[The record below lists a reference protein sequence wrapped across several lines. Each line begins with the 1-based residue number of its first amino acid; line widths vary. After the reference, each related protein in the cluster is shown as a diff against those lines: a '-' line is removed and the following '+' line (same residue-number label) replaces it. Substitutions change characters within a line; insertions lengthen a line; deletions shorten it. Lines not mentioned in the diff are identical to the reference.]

1 VSVAKQAFKGGLE
14 MATEKHD
21 VLRPFA
27 TAVFIATLA
36 LGASACGAQDQP
48 VKPKVKPAAEAPGG
62 TGVTGT
68 TSAERSL
75 QRDRDPAIG
84 EPVLDKEKEKRGN
97 TPPGTTRAG
106 EPPAAGAIV
115 DPAGVTK

>member
-1 VSVAKQAFKGGLE
+1 
-14 MATEKHD
+14 MATEKQD
-21 VLRPFA
+21 AQTRRQDMRRPFT
-27 TAVFIATLA
+27 TAALIAALA
-36 LGASACGAQDQP
+36 LGASACDAQDQP
-48 VKPKVKPAAEAPGG
+48 VKPKVKPVAEAPVG

-75 QRDRDPAIG
+75 QRDRDPAAG

-106 EPPAAGAIV
+106 EPPAAGAIL

>member
-1 VSVAKQAFKGGLE
+1 
-14 MATEKHD
+14 MATGKHD
-21 VLRPFA
+21 VLARRQIERCPFGMA
-27 TAVFIATLA
+27 AVVAALT

-48 VKPKVKPAAEAPGG
+48 AAPKGKPAAEAPAG
-62 TGVTGT
+62 TGGTGT

-75 QRDRDPAIG
+75 QRDRDPAAG
-84 EPVLDKEKEKRGN
+84 PPVLDKEKEKRGN

-106 EPPAAGAIV
+106 DPPAAGAIV

>member
-1 VSVAKQAFKGGLE
+1 

-21 VLRPFA
+21 VLARRQIVRCPFA
-27 TAVFIATLA
+27 TAAVVAALT
-36 LGASACGAQDQP
+36 LGASACGADQP
-48 VKPKVKPAAEAPGG
+48 VMPKVKPTAEAPAG
-62 TGVTGT
+62 TGATGT

-75 QRDRDPAIG
+75 QRDRDPASGPPI
-84 EPVLDKEKEKRGN
+84 LDKEKEKRGN

-106 EPPAAGAIV
+106 DPPAAGAIV

>member
-1 VSVAKQAFKGGLE
+1 
-14 MATEKHD
+14 MTIHKHD

-27 TAVFIATLA
+27 TGAFIAALA

-48 VKPKVKPAAEAPGG
+48 VTPKVKSAAEAPAG
-62 TGVTGT
+62 TGATGT

-75 QRDRDPAIG
+75 QRDRDPAAG
-84 EPVLDKEKEKRGN
+84 APVLDKEKDKRAN

-106 EPPAAGAIV
+106 DPPAAGAIV

>member
-1 VSVAKQAFKGGLE
+1 

-21 VLRPFA
+21 APARRRNAGCPFT
-27 TAVFIATLA
+27 TAVVVAALT

-48 VKPKVKPAAEAPGG
+48 VAPKGQPAAEAPAG
-62 TGVTGT
+62 TGATGT

-75 QRDRDPAIG
+75 QRDRDPAAG
-84 EPVLDKEKEKRGN
+84 PPVLDKEKEKRGN

-106 EPPAAGAIV
+106 DAPAAGAIV
-115 DPAGVTK
+115 DPVGVTK